1 MSATTFMSM
10 PAGCRRNMSLKP
22 QTSAQIAVA
31 LQIEKTEC
39 WFFLGLENRVH
50 RCCGYNTMAP
60 LTSSTKWGQEVRQTL
75 VEYLPYLMW
84 YSRGQGTSQSG
95 SLLLGS
101 FHSNNNYIIKQ
112 TQIKW
117 YLIYIGSLGIEW
129 SLTKI
134 KLICQ
139 HFPFLHLWQTYAKS
153 VAEPFSTQHA

>member
-1 MSATTFMSM
+1 MSITRFTSM
-10 PAGCRRNMSLKP
+10 PVGCRRNMSLKL

-31 LQIEKTEC
+31 LQIKKTEC
-39 WFFLGLENRVH
+39 WFFLGLENPIH
-50 RCCGYNTMAP
+50 YFCWYHTMAP
-60 LTSSTKWGQEVRQTL
+60 LTSSIKWGQEVRQIL
-75 VEYLPYLMW
+75 VEYLPYLMR
-84 YSRGQGTSQSG
+84 YSRCHGTSQSG

-101 FHSNNNYIIKQ
+101 FHSNKNYIIKQ
-112 TQIKW
+112 TKIKW

-153 VAEPFSTQHA
+153 VAEPFSTQHV